1 MKGFRVRVSHKAAQF
16 TESVIREM
24 TRQAIQHNA
33 VNLAQGFPDF
43 AAPEAIKLA
52 AQQAV
57 GADINQYAITWGAQ
71 NFRRAIAE
79 KIAAWQKIEID
90 PEREVTVCCGSTEG
104 MIATLLA
111 LVDPGDEVVVFEPFY
126 ENYGPDAILSGA
138 TPRYVTL
145 HPPVDE
151 DGEWSFYPAALR
163 AAFNNKT
170 RAIILNTPHNPTG
183 KVFTRDE
190 LELIRDLC
198 VEFDVL
204 AITDEIYEHI
214 LYDGAEH
221 ISIATIEGMRE
232 RTVTINSLSKSY
244 SVTGWRVGW
253 AIAPPALTAAIRK
266 VHDFLTV
273 GAAAPLQAA
282 GAAALELPNSYYV
295 ELAAKYTERRD
306 LLLGALRTSGFKA
319 FKPSGAYYIMTDISE
334 FTFEDDRAFAT
345 RLVKEIGI
353 ATVPGSSFYSLPGG
367 GAHQIRFAFC
377 KQQQTLDRAIDNLQK
392 IHSGQSR

>member
-1 MKGFRVRVSHKAAQF
+1 
-16 TESVIREM
+16 
-24 TRQAIQHNA
+24 
-33 VNLAQGFPDF
+33 
-43 AAPEAIKLA
+43 
-52 AQQAV
+52 
-57 GADINQYAITWGAQ
+57 
-71 NFRRAIAE
+71 
-79 KIAAWQKIEID
+79 
-90 PEREVTVCCGSTEG
+90 
-104 MIATLLA
+104 MIASLLA
-111 LVDPGDEVVVFEPFY
+111 LVNPGEEVVVFEPFY

-151 DGEWSFYPAALR
+151 SGEWSFYPAALR
-163 AAFNNKT
+163 DAFNSKT

-183 KVFTRDE
+183 KVFTRRE

-198 VEFDVL
+198 IEFDVL

-253 AIAPPALTAAIRK
+253 AIAPPPLTAAIRK

-273 GAAAPLQAA
+273 GAAAPLQAG
-282 GAAALELPNSYYV
+282 GAVALELPDSYYSQ
-295 ELAAKYTERRD
+295 LAAGYKVRRD
-306 LLLGALRTSGFKA
+306 LLLSALIEARFKVYRP
-319 FKPSGAYYIMTDISE
+319 FGAYYIMTDISE
-334 FTFEDDRAFAT
+334 FSFENDRAFAT
-345 RLVKEIGI
+345 YLVQEIGV
-353 ATVPGSSFYSLPGG
+353 ATVPGSSFYSHPGG

-377 KQQQTLDRAIDNLQK
+377 KQPKTLQSAIENLQK
-392 IHSGQSR
+392 LQQGRYR

>member
-1 MKGFRVRVSHKAAQF
+1 VRISQKAAQF

-24 TRQAIQHNA
+24 TRQAIEHHA

-43 AAPEAIKLA
+43 PAPEAIKLA

-57 GADINQYAITWGAQ
+57 AADINQYAITWGAQ
-71 NFRRAIAE
+71 NFRRAIAS
-79 KIAAWQKIEID
+79 KFAQWQKIEVD
-90 PEREVTVCCGSTEG
+90 PEREITVCCGSTEA
-104 MIATLLA
+104 MIASLLA
-111 LVDPGDEVVVFEPFY
+111 LVDPGEEVIVFEPFY

-138 TPRYVTL
+138 APRYVTL
-145 HPPVDE
+145 HPPAGE
-151 DGEWSFYPAALR
+151 DGEWSFDAAELR
-163 AAFNNKT
+163 AAFNART

-183 KVFTRDE
+183 KVFTRSE

-214 LYDGAEH
+214 LYDHAQH
-221 ISIATIEGMRE
+221 ISIASIEGMRA

-253 AIAPPALTAAIRK
+253 AIAPPELTAAIRK

-282 GAAALELPNSYYV
+282 GTVALALPESYYAQ
-295 ELAAKYTERRD
+295 LAADYAQRRD
-306 LLLGALRTSGFKA
+306 LLLSALRAAGFKA
-319 FKPSGAYYIMTDISE
+319 YKPSGAYYIMTEISA
-334 FTFEDDRAFAT
+334 FAATDDRAFAE
-345 RLVKEIGI
+345 RLVRKIGV
-353 ATVPGSSFYSLPGG
+353 AAVPGSSFYRQAGG
-367 GAHQIRFAFC
+367 GSRQIRFAFC
-377 KQQQTLDRAIDNLQK
+377 KQLDTLHRAIENLQK
-392 IHSGQSR
+392 LPRG